1 MWWHPIS
8 EAEDTASGDAAEGGF
23 VMARNG
29 TSLPQAGVV
38 KESGTPGAG
47 RPILYLDIIGTL
59 VLQEGASF
67 RMVPFAREFLREL
80 GDRFRLVFLTELSE
94 IASRE
99 IASLLEVE
107 IEYSTYRKGL
117 GKVSGIDF
125 SRSFLWVDDA
135 PTSRDLMRLAEERC
149 SGQLITVNGKDGVT
163 RSTLNKVEACCD
175 EILMLERVIP

>member
-1 MWWHPIS
+1 MSRTENH
-8 EAEDTASGDAAEGGF
+8 
-23 VMARNG
+23 V
-29 TSLPQAGVV
+29 PQAGVV
-38 KESGTPGAG
+38 EEAGTPGSG

-80 GDRFRLVFLTELSE
+80 GGRFRLVFLSELSE

-99 IASLLEVE
+99 IASLLEVD
-107 IEYSTYRKGL
+107 IEYAPYRKGL

-125 SRSFLWVDDA
+125 SHPFLWVDDA

-163 RSTLNKVEACCD
+163 RSTLNKVEACFTD
-175 EILMLERVIP
+175 ILVPAAT